1 MSKRSSFIIQQQ
13 SLSPCHSMIFAASLK
28 RYGII
33 EKTLLLLIPIVLS
46 HYSKGQSHAPVD
58 NLLSY
63 PDSIVY
69 TFTPHLVPQKDTEP
83 LPPLLFKIK
92 LPPHVL
98 SSYTSGFDAFGFRYT
113 DQQTV
118 YVYIDYYEKNA
129 TDTAYRVIRENEIEH
144 LLLDDLNAINYQNK
158 LDIDNNPFSPAR
170 ETWLIKKGPATIL
183 LYNIRKE
190 NMTRFLRDADSFTFL

>member
-1 MSKRSSFIIQQQ
+1 M
-13 SLSPCHSMIFAASLK
+13 
-28 RYGII
+28 
-33 EKTLLLLIPIVLS
+33 LIPIVLS
-46 HYSKGQSHAPVD
+46 HYCKGQSHTPVD
-58 NLLSY
+58 NLSVF

-69 TFTPHLVPQKDTEP
+69 TFTPHIVPKKDKEP

-92 LPPHVL
+92 LPPNVL
-98 SSYTSGFDAFGFRYT
+98 SSYTSGFDAFGFRYP

-129 TDTAYRVIRENEIEH
+129 TDTSYRIIREDEIEH
-144 LLLDDLNAINYQNK
+144 LLVDDLNAINYQDK
-158 LDIDNNPFSPAR
+158 LDIDNNPFSSTR

-190 NMTRFLRDADSFTFL
+190 NMARFLHDADSFTFL